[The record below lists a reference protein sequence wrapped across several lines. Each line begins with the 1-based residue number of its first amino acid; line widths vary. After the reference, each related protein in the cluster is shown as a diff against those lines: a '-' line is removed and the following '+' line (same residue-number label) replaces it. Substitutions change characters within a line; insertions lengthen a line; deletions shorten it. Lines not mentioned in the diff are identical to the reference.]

1 MTRILT
7 AIVVAIALIL
17 IAILA
22 IVIVN
27 YFNPLKN
34 KDATSSGNFII
45 IEDFIGRSIKIPTNI
60 QRVVALGP
68 GSLRL
73 LSYLNALDLVVGVEE
88 VEHTWSAIGR
98 DYAMAYGDKLKNL
111 PIVGPGGPRS
121 APDPEKIRAVKP
133 DIVIM
138 GLTYVDLYN
147 PDRLSEE
154 VNAPVIVVD
163 YGSAGYLDLES
174 FKKALKLLGRI
185 LNREYRAEEL
195 CKFIDV
201 ITADLKRRTEN
212 IASKPSIYVGAISYK
227 GKQPFTSSQSNF
239 PPLILLNTTSIV
251 DKVSDKFGFVSIDF
265 EYILSMQP
273 DIVFIDLNNLDV
285 VLEDYV
291 KDPTKYCSLK
301 AFKEGKVYAILPFNY
316 YHTNIATALADAY
329 YMGKIIYLDKFTDI
343 DPEAKANEVFKVFLG
358 KELYED
364 FVKGLG
370 KGFAS
375 LSDLFKCS
383 R

>member
-1 MTRILT
+1 MTKVLT
-7 AIVVAIALIL
+7 AIVVAIVLIL
-17 IAILA
+17 IAISA
-22 IVIVN
+22 IVVVN
-27 YFNPLKN
+27 YVNSLKN
-34 KDATSSGNFII
+34 KDATGSGNFIVV
-45 IEDFIGRSIKIPTNI
+45 EDFIGRSIKIPTNI
-60 QRVVALGP
+60 QKVVALGP

-73 LSYLNALDLVVGVEE
+73 LSYLNALDFVVGVEE

-133 DIVIM
+133 DVVIM
-138 GLTYVDLYN
+138 SLTYVDLYD

-174 FKKALKLLGRI
+174 FKKALKLLGTI
-185 LNREYRAEEL
+185 LNRESRAEEL

-201 ITADLKRRTEN
+201 ITADLKERTEN

-227 GKQPFTSSQSNF
+227 GKQPFTSSQSKF
-239 PPLILLNTTSIV
+239 PPLILLNTMSIA

-265 EYILSMQP
+265 EYILSIQP

-285 VLEDYV
+285 VLEDYI
-291 KDPTKYCSLK
+291 KDPMKYCSLK
-301 AFKEGKVYAILPFNY
+301 AFKEGKVYSILPFNY

-329 YMGKIIYLDKFTDI
+329 YMGKTIYPEKFTDI
-343 DPEAKANEVFKVFLG
+343 DPEAKANEIFKVFLG
-358 KELYED
+358 KELYGE
-364 FVKGLG
+364 FVKGLSR
-370 KGFAS
+370 GFTS
-375 LSDLFKCS
+375 LSDLFKCG
-383 R
+383 